1 MRFLA
6 GHNSWIDEYLSEA
19 MWYDLYLMFF
29 FLSLEG
35 KNLWSG
41 SLIWLFL
48 SLIYVVVHET
58 FWVINLNFAWHEFKI

>member
-29 FLSLEG
+29 FFYPQKGKIFDRVPLSG
-35 KNLWSG
+35 Y
-41 SLIWLFL
+41 FL

-58 FWVINLNFAWHEFKI
+58 F

>member
-29 FLSLEG
+29 FYPWKGKIFDRVPLSG
-35 KNLWSG
+35 Y
-41 SLIWLFL
+41 FL

-58 FWVINLNFAWHEFKI
+58 F

>member
-35 KNLWSG
+35 KNL
-41 SLIWLFL
+41 
-48 SLIYVVVHET
+48 
-58 FWVINLNFAWHEFKI
+58 